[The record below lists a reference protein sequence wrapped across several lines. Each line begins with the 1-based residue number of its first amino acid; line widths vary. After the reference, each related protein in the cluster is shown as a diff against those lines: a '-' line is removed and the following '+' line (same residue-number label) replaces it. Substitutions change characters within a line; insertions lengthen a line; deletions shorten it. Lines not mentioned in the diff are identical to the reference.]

1 MEKILTEWLSS
12 YTGCS
17 VNFETKFKDLNFDL
31 FDEAMTVDFVA
42 KNFQTNVNTS
52 NVWFD
57 SVKDLIDAIAAGS

>member
-1 MEKILTEWLSS
+1 MDKILTNWLST
-12 YTGCS
+12 YTGCV
-17 VNFETKFKDLNFDL
+17 VNLDTKFTDLNFDL

-57 SVKDLIDAIAAGS
+57 SVKDLVNAIAAGS